1 MGAGED
7 GEGTCCTCNLIPPC
21 IGISLFEGTVSN
33 IGHCFLMGNV
43 AADQAEKERL
53 FGQLT
58 DAAGELMNLGFED
71 IYQDSK
77 AKIADTLGE

>member
-1 MGAGED
+1 MSAQDAILADYQKVQRTEVHD
-7 GEGTCCTCNLIPPC
+7 AT
-21 IGISLFEGTVSN
+21 
-33 IGHCFLMGNV
+33 
-43 AADQAEKERL
+43 DQAEKERL